1 VNYSVP
7 CIYSSSGERRYF
19 FPEIGR
25 TENAVSRVISS
36 GTLFCIAVILFL
48 FGATPFYAQSSLAN
62 NNWQLV
68 WSDEFNGPAGSL
80 PDSTK
85 WTYDVGGGGWGNNE
99 EEVYCAAGSNASP
112 CSTATPN
119 AVLDG
124 NGNLVI
130 TAYNN
135 GGTWTSARMKTEGVE
150 NFQYGRIEARMQLP
164 MGDGIWPAF
173 WLLGSNINTSIWPLC
188 GEMDIME
195 WVPQY
200 GASMTSSTVHGPFSG
215 GDGVGS
221 SFVFPHGGTVA
232 AFHTYGI
239 IWSPNQ
245 AQFYRDDPNNPY
257 FTIQNTSDIPGDWV
271 FNHPFFVIMN
281 LAMGGYFPG
290 YTDSTT
296 PNPAVMTVDYVRVYR
311 AAHTPVAGPAAI
323 NSGGA
328 SAGSFFADTNFNGGS
343 AISTEAA
350 IDTSLIPAPVP
361 PQAVYQTARE
371 GESQYTI
378 NNLVPHAA
386 YNVQLQFA
394 ETQYSQPGDRVFDVA
409 INGQTVLNRFDIFA
423 AAGGE
428 NRAVEGNFK
437 AHADQ
442 YGNIVVHLT
451 PRTSQKP
458 LISGLAVTQTADNEP
473 TSGPVSIDAGGGDV
487 GSFIADTDFSGGNQ
501 ASSFASVDTS
511 RISAPVP
518 PQAVFQSERWAPST
532 YTIGGF
538 APRSSHTV
546 TLYFNEI
553 YWTEPGQREFNVLIN
568 GNQVLTN
575 FDIVGMTGAQN
586 RAIEEQF
593 PATANSSGQIVIQ
606 FTIGAADQPKVSGMA
621 VD

>member
-1 VNYSVP
+1 MSRT
-7 CIYSSSGERRYF
+7 SRR
-19 FPEIGR
+19 
-25 TENAVSRVISS
+25 AISS
-36 GTLFCIAVILFL
+36 VIATILFL
-48 FGATPFYAQSSLAN
+48 FGSSLIQAQSSLSN

-68 WSDEFNGPAGSL
+68 WSDEFSGPTGSL

-85 WTYDVGGGGWGNNE
+85 WTYDAGGGGWGNNE

-112 CSTATPN
+112 CNTATPN
-119 AVLDG
+119 AALEG

-130 TAYNN
+130 TAYNT
-135 GGTWTSARMKTEGVE
+135 GGTWTSARMKTEGVQ
-150 NFQYGRIEARMQLP
+150 NFQYGRIEARMKLP
-164 MGDGIWPAF
+164 MGAGIWPAF
-173 WLLGSNINTSIWPLC
+173 WLLGSNINTSNWPLC

-200 GASMTSSTVHGPFSG
+200 HASKTSSTIHGPFSG
-215 GDGVGS
+215 GFGVGS
-221 SFVFPHGGTVA
+221 SFIFPNNGTV
-232 AFHTYGI
+232 
-239 IWSPNQ
+239 
-245 AQFYRDDPNNPY
+245 
-257 FTIQNTSDIPGDWV
+257 SDFPGDWV
-271 FNHPFFVIMN
+271 FNHPFFIIMN

-290 YTDSTT
+290 YTDPTT

-311 AAHTPVAGPAAI
+311 AAHTPVAGPTAI

-328 SAGSFFADTNFNGGS
+328 SAGSFFADTNFNGGT
-343 AISTEAA
+343 AISTNAA

-361 PQAVYQTARE
+361 PQAVYQAARQ

-378 NNLVPHAA
+378 NNLVPYAP

-394 ETQYSQPGDRVFDVA
+394 ETQFSQPGDRLFNVT
-409 INGQTVLNRFDIFA
+409 INGQTVLNRFDILA
-423 AAGGE
+423 AAGGR
-428 NRAVEGNFK
+428 NKAVEGNFK
-437 AHADQ
+437 ANADQ

-451 PRTSQKP
+451 PRMSNPP
-458 LISGLAVTQTADNEP
+458 LISGLGVTQTTDNEP
-473 TSGPVSIDAGGGDV
+473 TSGPVLIDAGGGDV
-487 GSFIADTDFSGGNQ
+487 GGFIADTDYAGGNQ

-538 APRSSHTV
+538 TPGSSHTV

-553 YWTEPGQREFNVLIN
+553 YWTQPGQREFNVLIN

-593 PATANSSGQIVIQ
+593 PATANSSGQIVIH
-606 FTIGAADQPKVSGMA
+606 FAIGAADQPKVSGIA
-621 VD
+621 VN

>member
-1 VNYSVP
+1 MSRT
-7 CIYSSSGERRYF
+7 SRR
-19 FPEIGR
+19 
-25 TENAVSRVISS
+25 AISS
-36 GTLFCIAVILFL
+36 IIATILFL
-48 FGATPFYAQSSLAN
+48 FGSSLIQAQSSLSN

-68 WSDEFNGPAGSL
+68 WSDEFNGPTGSL

-85 WTYDVGGGGWGNNE
+85 WTYDTGGGGWGNNE

-112 CSTATPN
+112 CNTATPN
-119 AVLDG
+119 AALDG
-124 NGNLVI
+124 NGNLVVS
-130 TAYNN
+130 AYNN
-135 GGTWTSARMKTEGVE
+135 GGTWTSARMKTEGVQ
-150 NFQYGRIEARMQLP
+150 NFQYGRIEARMKLP
-164 MGDGIWPAF
+164 MGAGIWPAF
-173 WLLGSNINTSIWPLC
+173 WLLGSNINTSNWPLC

-200 GASMTSSTVHGPFSG
+200 HASKTSSTIHGPFSG
-215 GDGVGS
+215 GFGVGS
-221 SFVFPHGGTVA
+221 SFIFPNNGTVSD
-232 AFHTYGI
+232 FHTYGI

-245 AQFYRDDPNNPY
+245 AEFYRDDPSNVY

-271 FNHPFFVIMN
+271 FNHPFFIIMN

-290 YTDSTT
+290 YTDPST

-311 AAHTPVAGPAAI
+311 AAHTPVAGPTAI

-328 SAGSFFADTNFNGGS
+328 SAGSFFADTNFNGGT
-343 AISTEAA
+343 AISTNAA

-361 PQAVYQTARE
+361 PQAVYQAARQ

-378 NNLVPHAA
+378 NNLVPYAP

-394 ETQYSQPGDRVFDVA
+394 ETQFSQPGDRLFNVT
-409 INGQTVLNRFDIFA
+409 INGQTVLNRFDILA
-423 AAGGE
+423 AAGGR
-428 NRAVEGNFK
+428 NKAVEGNFK
-437 AHADQ
+437 ANADQ

-451 PRTSQKP
+451 PRTSNPP
-458 LISGLAVTQTADNEP
+458 LISGLGVTQTVDNEP
-473 TSGPVSIDAGGGDV
+473 TSGPVLIDAGGGDV
-487 GSFIADTDFSGGNQ
+487 GSFIADTDYAGGNQ

-538 APRSSHTV
+538 TPGSSHTV

-553 YWTEPGQREFNVLIN
+553 YWTQPGQREFNVLIN

-593 PATANSSGQIVIQ
+593 PATANSSGQIVIH
-606 FTIGAADQPKVSGMA
+606 FAIGAADQPKVSGIA
-621 VD
+621 VN

>member
-1 VNYSVP
+1 MEPNAMSRESWR
-7 CIYSSSGERRYF
+7 IRYF
-19 FPEIGR
+19 FVAAI
-25 TENAVSRVISS
+25 
-36 GTLFCIAVILFL
+36 ILFL
-48 FGATPFYAQSSLAN
+48 THANLGQAQSSLAN

-80 PDSTK
+80 PDPAK

-130 TAYNN
+130 TAYNTT
-135 GGTWTSARMKTEGVE
+135 GTWTSARMKTESVE
-150 NFQYGRIEARMQLP
+150 NFQYGRIEARMSLP
-164 MGDGIWPAF
+164 MGAGIWPAF
-173 WLLGSNINTSIWPLC
+173 WQLGSNINTSSWPLC

-195 WVPQY
+195 WVPQF
-200 GASMTSSTVHGPFSG
+200 GASKTSSTIHGPFSG
-215 GDGVGS
+215 GNGVGS
-221 SFVFPHGGTVA
+221 SFIFPHSGTVTD
-232 AFHTYGI
+232 FHTYGI
-239 IWSPNQ
+239 IWSPNE
-245 AQFYRDDPNNPY
+245 AQFYRDDPSTPY

-271 FNHPFFVIMN
+271 FNHPFFIIMN

-311 AAHTPVAGPAAI
+311 AAHTPVAGPTAI
-323 NSGGA
+323 NAGGT
-328 SAGSFFADTNFNGGS
+328 SAGSFFADTNFNGGTAVS
-343 AISTEAA
+343 SDAA

-371 GESQYTI
+371 GESHYTFTD
-378 NNLVPHAA
+378 LVPYAP

-394 ETQYSQPGDRVFDVA
+394 ETQVSGPGERLFDVS
-409 INGQTVLNRFDIFA
+409 INGQTALNRFDIFA
-423 AAGGE
+423 HAGGK
-428 NRAVEGNFK
+428 NRAIEANFK
-437 AHADQ
+437 ANADQ
-442 YGNIVVHLT
+442 YGNIVVQST
-451 PRTSQKP
+451 PRTANQP
-458 LISGLAVTQTADNEP
+458 LISGVAVTQTTDNEP
-473 TSGPVSIDAGGGDV
+473 TSGPVLIDAGGGDV
-487 GSFIADTDFSGGNQ
+487 GNFIADTDYSGGNQ
-501 ASSFASVDTS
+501 ASSFAAVDTS
-511 RISAPVP
+511 RISSPVP

-538 APRSSHTV
+538 TSRSAHTV

-553 YWTEPGQREFNVLIN
+553 YWTKPGQREFNVLIN
-568 GNQVLTN
+568 GTQVLTN

-586 RAIEEQF
+586 RAIEERF

-606 FTIGAADQPKVSGMA
+606 LTVGAADQPKISGIA
-621 VD
+621 VN